1 MSELHGVVL
10 AAGISSRMGF
20 PKALIPIGS
29 SFFLLTVYEKLVSA
43 GVSPVHI
50 VINKGLRGS
59 LDAQVARFP
68 EADFVLN
75 QEPALGQIH
84 SLELGLKAAGAGGA
98 KAAVV
103 TLVDMAFVQAE
114 TVQLLVDAVDVS
126 PEKIIVPRSDGK
138 HGHPMIVPASRFA
151 DFSGLPAGKSARDVL
166 HEHADW
172 IEYVD
177 VADQNI
183 LLDVD
188 TPEDLAKAMAGLR
201 R

>member
-10 AAGISSRMGF
+10 AAGVSSRMGF

-43 GVSPVHI
+43 GVSPVHV

-59 LDAQVARFP
+59 LDAQIARFP

-75 QEPALGQIH
+75 HEPALGQIH
-84 SLELGLKAAGAGGA
+84 SLDLGLKAAGAGGA
-98 KAAVV
+98 KAAMV
-103 TLVDMAFVQAE
+103 TLVDMAFVQVE
-114 TVQLLVDAVDVS
+114 TIQLLVDAMDVS
-126 PEKIIVPRSDGK
+126 PEKIIVPRVGDK
-138 HGHPMIVPASRFA
+138 HGHPVIVPAARFA
-151 DFSGLPAGKSARDVL
+151 EFSGLPSGKSAREVL
-166 HEHADW
+166 HEHPDW

-177 VADQNI
+177 VADQSI
-183 LLDVD
+183 LLDID
-188 TPEDLAKAMAGLR
+188 TPEDLAKAMASLR